1 VPAAPIN
8 AADFL
13 RNLPIFRELEPAQLE
28 RLAAGTREVRAPAGT
43 ILFRRGDPALGM
55 HAVAY
60 GQVKLAL
67 TTPDGSEKVVEL
79 VGPGGTFGE
88 AVMFLEKPYSVTAEA
103 LTDGLVLFVTR
114 AAIFAE
120 IEASP
125 QFARRMLAGLSLRLH
140 RLIGDVEALSLKS
153 GTERVVGYLLRDCP
167 DSGPGSQTVE
177 FRLPVAKGVLASRL
191 NLTRE
196 HFSRILHDLSAAG
209 LIRVVGRS
217 IRIVDVPRLRAW
229 RP

>member
-1 VPAAPIN
+1 M
-8 AADFL
+8 
-13 RNLPIFRELEPAQLE
+13 FRELEAPQLE
-28 RLAAGTREVRAPAGT
+28 RLAAGTREIRVPTGT
-43 ILFRRGDPALGM
+43 IVFRRGDAALGM
-55 HAVAY
+55 HAVVY

-67 TTPDGSEKVVEL
+67 TTPDGGEKVVEI
-79 VGPGGTFGE
+79 VGPGGSFGE
-88 AVMFLEKPYSVTAEA
+88 AVMFLEKPYYVSAEVLA
-103 LTDGLVLFVTR
+103 DTLLLFVSR

-125 QFARRMLAGLSLRLH
+125 QFARRMLAGLSMRLH

-167 DSGPGSQTVE
+167 DSGPGAQSIE
-177 FRLPVAKGVLASRL
+177 LRLPVAKGVLASRL

-209 LIRVVGRS
+209 LIRVAGRS
-217 IRIVDVPRLRAW
+217 IRVLDVPRLRAW

>member
-1 VPAAPIN
+1 VPASPIN
-8 AADFL
+8 AVDFL
-13 RNLPIFRELEPAQLE
+13 RNLPIFRELDPAPLE
-28 RLAAGTREVRAPAGT
+28 RLAAGTREIRAPAGT
-43 ILFRRGDPALGM
+43 ILFRRGDPATGM

-67 TTPDGSEKVVEL
+67 TTPDGGEKVVEII
-79 VGPGGTFGE
+79 GPGGSFGE
-88 AVMFLEKPYSVTAEA
+88 AVMFLEKPYYVTAEVLA
-103 LTDGLVLFVTR
+103 DALVLFVSR
-114 AAIFAE
+114 ATIFAE
-120 IEASP
+120 IDASP
-125 QFARRMLAGLSLRLH
+125 QFARRMLAGLSMRLH
-140 RLIGDVEALSLKS
+140 RLIGDVESLSLKS

-167 DSGPGSQTVE
+167 DSGSSAQTVE
-177 FRLPVAKGVLASRL
+177 LRLPVAKGVLASRL

-217 IRIVDVPRLRAW
+217 IRIVDVARLRAW

>member
-1 VPAAPIN
+1 VPASPLN
-8 AADFL
+8 AVDFL
-13 RNLPIFRELEPAQLE
+13 RNLPIFRELELAPLE
-28 RLAAGTREVRAPAGT
+28 RLAGGTREIRAPAGT
-43 ILFRRGDPALGM
+43 ILFRRGDAATGM

-67 TTPDGSEKVVEL
+67 TTPDGAEKVVEII
-79 VGPGGTFGE
+79 GPGGSFGE
-88 AVMFLEKPYSVTAEA
+88 AVMFLEKPYYVTAEVLA
-103 LTDGLVLFVTR
+103 DALVLFVSR

-120 IEASP
+120 IDASP
-125 QFARRMLAGLSLRLH
+125 QFARRMLAGLSMRLH

-153 GTERVVGYLLRDCP
+153 GTERVIGYLLRDCP
-167 DSGPGSQTVE
+167 DSGPGAQTVE

-217 IRIVDVPRLRAW
+217 IRIIDVPKLRAW